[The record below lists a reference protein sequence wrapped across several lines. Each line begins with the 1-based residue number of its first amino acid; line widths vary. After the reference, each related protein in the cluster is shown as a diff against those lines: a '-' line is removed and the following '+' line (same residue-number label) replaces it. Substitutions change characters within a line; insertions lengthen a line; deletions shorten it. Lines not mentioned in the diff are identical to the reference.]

1 MIQHRI
7 LELPGVVVV
16 EPRLFPLRERIP
28 QVLQRRAERASPEML
43 SSKGDPPQQIASL
56 APWGSI
62 KICGYN
68 IPEQRS
74 ELIKITGY
82 MAQRFSLYEDLS
94 VFENLEFFGKFYGIN
109 GKELKIRILELL
121 EFLDLKDAKE
131 FLRLVGEGRVPMEAV
146 SEQKNALL
154 RNTVRVLRRY
164 FMVVGHM
171 DGTGTKWYRLTKVG
185 EKALREMEGGEG

>member
-1 MIQHRI
+1 
-7 LELPGVVVV
+7 
-16 EPRLFPLRERIP
+16 
-28 QVLQRRAERASPEML
+28 ML

-121 EFLDLKDAKE
+121 
-131 FLRLVGEGRVPMEAV
+131 
-146 SEQKNALL
+146 
-154 RNTVRVLRRY
+154 
-164 FMVVGHM
+164 GHL
-171 DGTGTKWYRLTKVG
+171 YRLDYLPDLG
-185 EKALREMEGGEG
+185 RRGFQRGAIQHINLG